1 MPSLLVNEIL
11 KYLGVQIMFIVVFIP
26 MFHIMAIYLIDL
38 FLLISIFCVY
48 ASHPALDDLHANKQ
62 YPNVIPAKI

>member
-1 MPSLLVNEIL
+1 
-11 KYLGVQIMFIVVFIP
+11 
-26 MFHIMAIYLIDL
+26 MAIYLIDL

-62 YPNVIPAKI
+62 YPNVIPAINPKQFSVSNLRYIGSRPLKSL